1 MKIDIEEILSRV
13 PEYTE
18 VHTVEEMDQR
28 SFALAA
34 EYPDA
39 VELTELGRS
48 KQGRPIY
55 CMKIGSGSRTA
66 LLYGTPH
73 PNEPIGTM
81 MLDALSAILAEDG
94 RIRQELDYTW
104 YIVKSSDVDGMA
116 MNEGWFK
123 GPFTITNYQHH
134 FFRPAFDQQV
144 EWSFPMDY
152 KNYRFD
158 RPTPETQC
166 LMKLIDTVKP
176 DFIYALHNSGFGG
189 CYWYLTDGEEALYQK
204 LQAVPAKYDI
214 GLNLGEPE
222 VPYCESRSDA
232 VYTMVGASDNYDY
245 METFMPDQPAETLM
259 NGGACSVEYAGRDGR
274 RVHSL
279 VTEMPYFMDPRVSD
293 TSLSDRS
300 RREVVLKS
308 CERAMEDFAFW
319 KPVFDEVSAY
329 MHPENQ
335 CYLAAKE
342 RSNMGNGITAK
353 QNWAKSEPSM
363 SKPATVCQVFD
374 NLLSDRFYSNLSIVL
389 LRRACEEEL
398 KRDDVPAKAKK
409 VLENARETLYHKE
422 CENLEFLESRLSY
435 TALPIRD
442 LVKVQ
447 LECGLIYAEYVYGL
461 AR

>member
-1 MKIDIEEILSRV
+1 MNIDIEKILSRV
-13 PEYTE
+13 PEYTAF
-18 VHTVEEMDQR
+18 HTVAEMDER
-28 SFALAA
+28 SFALA
-34 EYPDA
+34 ERYQEA
-39 VELTELGRS
+39 VELTEAGRS

-55 CMKIGSGSRTA
+55 CLKIGSGSRRA

-81 MLDALSAILAEDG
+81 MLDAFSEILAADEALC
-94 RIRQELDYTW
+94 RELDYTW
-104 YIVKSSDVDGMA
+104 YIIKSSDVDGMA

-144 EWSFPMDY
+144 EWSFPMNY
-152 KNYRFD
+152 KNYHFD
-158 RPTPETQC
+158 SPTPETQC

-189 CYWYLTDGEEALYQK
+189 CYWYLTEGDAELYQR
-204 LQAVPAKYDI
+204 LQAVPAKYGI

-232 VYTMVGASDNYDY
+232 VYTMVGAADNYDY
-245 METFMPDQPAETLM
+245 LEKFMPDQPAEKLM
-259 NGGACSVEYAGRDGR
+259 NGGACSVEYAARDSA
-274 RVHSL
+274 RVQSL

-300 RREVVLKS
+300 RREVVLES
-308 CERAMEDFAFW
+308 CEQALADFAFW
-319 KPVFDEVSAY
+319 KPVYDQVAGY
-329 MHPENQ
+329 MQPDNQ

-342 RSNMGNGITAK
+342 RSGMGNNISAK

-363 SKPATVCQVFD
+363 SEPATVCQVFD
-374 NLLSDRFYSNLSIVL
+374 NLLSDRFYSNLNIVL

-398 KRDDVPAKAKK
+398 KRDDLAEEAKK
-409 VLENARETLYHKE
+409 VLENARETLYDKE

-435 TALPIRD
+435 TALPISH

-447 LECGLIYAEYVYGL
+447 LECGLIYAEYVHSL
-461 AR
+461 TR